1 MKCRK
6 FCTNVRKS
14 FFTVRLAEHWNRLPR
29 EVVDSPSLE
38 IFKTHLETYLCSLLL
53 GACCAGGLDSMISRG
68 PFQPLQFCDSEN

>member
-29 EVVDSPSLE
+29 EVVDSPSLD
-38 IFKTHLETYLCSLLL
+38 IQDPSGDLPVQP
-53 GACCAGGLDSMISRG
+53 AAGGLLCRG
-68 PFQPLQFCDSEN
+68 VGFDDL